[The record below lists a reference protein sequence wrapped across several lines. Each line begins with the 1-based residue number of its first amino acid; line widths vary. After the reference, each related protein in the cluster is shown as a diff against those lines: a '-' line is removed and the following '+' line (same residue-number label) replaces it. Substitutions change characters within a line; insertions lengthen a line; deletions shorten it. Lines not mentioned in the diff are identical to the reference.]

1 MKKNLIRI
9 CVATLVL
16 CTTVAFPT
24 FATALPDT
32 TSLSTLRASEY
43 ISRSSIKVSR
53 EGNGEFAITFSIYG
67 TGRMTRIGAKSIVIS
82 EKVGSRWNEVI
93 SYDQYDSGMSRTN
106 ATSYANTIYFN
117 GDIGTEYC
125 FKITVFAQDFSGSDT
140 ESETFTLI
148 AV

>member
-1 MKKNLIRI
+1 MKKNLVRI

-16 CTTVAFPT
+16 CTTVSFPT
-24 FATALPDT
+24 FATTLPETD
-32 TSLSTLRASEY
+32 SLSAMRASEY
-43 ISRSSIKVSR
+43 ISRSSIEVNR

-67 TGRMTRIGAKSIVIS
+67 TGKMTRIGAKNIIIS
-82 EKVGSRWNEVI
+82 EKLGSGWSEVT
-93 SYDQYDSGMSRTN
+93 SYDQYDAGMSRTN

-117 GDIGTEYC
+117 GDIGTEYR
-125 FKITVFAQDFSGSDT
+125 FEVTVFAQDSSGSDT